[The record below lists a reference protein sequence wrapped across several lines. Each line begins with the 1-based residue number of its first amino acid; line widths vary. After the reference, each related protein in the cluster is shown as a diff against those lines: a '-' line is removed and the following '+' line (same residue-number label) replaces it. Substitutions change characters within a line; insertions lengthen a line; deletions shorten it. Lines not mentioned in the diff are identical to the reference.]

1 MPEMPDDELRN
12 ALDAIVARLQ
22 SEVQGHLAQ
31 VEQRHQA
38 ARDSLQRETEARVQ
52 AQTTEIVAAEW
63 AAKLEQA
70 RAESDARLRAELAE
84 AAVATAEATASADR
98 RVAAET
104 ARLLAE
110 AEQAASAL
118 TNRHETER
126 ERAIAEAVARVR
138 EELGQER
145 HEALQ
150 RIQRES
156 QERVQTIERDSQER
170 IQTIERESQERV
182 QTIQRESQE
191 RVQALERAA
200 ADAAARSKDEHESA
214 VAGERQQWTSERD
227 RLATD
232 VESERR
238 KVGALSASI
247 EELQAALAAEK
258 LARESVLASLAA
270 AEAREQAKLEEQSTG
285 ARVEERQAKV
295 ALVEQLMGAV
305 RAVSEARSLSD
316 TLNALAAAAASLAP
330 RIALFIVNERNASRE
345 LQGWRASGFADSSPA
360 LLHLPVDD
368 GGLLATA
375 TASKVSVST
384 AMVSAPDFAS
394 LPPDRAGLAVPLTV
408 GGKTVA
414 ILYADD
420 GGTNEPEAPS
430 SWPEAMQILGV
441 HASVCLSHITA
452 VRTTQAMRATL
463 TGGRSSES
471 MSEEDHSARRY
482 ARLLVS
488 EIKLYNEAA
497 VRTGREKR
505 DLLARLGPEIER
517 ARRLYEERIP
527 SSILA
532 RGKYFQEELVHTLAD
547 GDAALLG
554 SA

>member
-22 SEVQGHLAQ
+22 SEVQAHLAQ

-38 ARDSLQRETEARVQ
+38 ARDSLLRETEARVQ

-63 AAKLEQA
+63 AAKLEHA
-70 RAESDARLRAELAE
+70 RAESEARLRAELAE
-84 AAVATAEATASADR
+84 AAATAAEASANADR

-118 TNRHETER
+118 TNRYETER
-126 ERAIAEAVARVR
+126 ERSIAEAVARVR
-138 EELGQER
+138 EELAQER
-145 HEALQ
+145 HDAVQKAEREA
-150 RIQRES
+150 
-156 QERVQTIERDSQER
+156 QERVQTIERDAQER
-170 IQTIERESQERV
+170 IQSIERDAQQRV
-182 QTIQRESQE
+182 QT
-191 RVQALERAA
+191 VERAM
-200 ADAAARSKDEHESA
+200 ADAAARSKQEKDSYESA
-214 VAGERQQWTSERD
+214 VAGDRQQWASERD
-227 RLATD
+227 RLL
-232 VESERR
+232 SEAEGDRR
-238 KVGALSASI
+238 RVGALSASI

-258 LARESVLASLAA
+258 LARESAQAALAA
-270 AEAREQAKLEEQSTG
+270 SESREQARLEDQSTG
-285 ARVEERQAKV
+285 VRVEERQAKV
-295 ALVEQLMGAV
+295 ALVEQLLGAV
-305 RAVSEARSLSD
+305 RAVSDARSLSD

-330 RIALFIVNERNASRE
+330 RVALFIVNERNTSRE
-345 LQGWRASGFADSSPA
+345 LQGWRAAGFADPSPA
-360 LLHLPVDD
+360 LLHLAVDD
-368 GGLLATA
+368 GGMLATA
-375 TASKVSVST
+375 TSSKLAVTTST
-384 AMVSAPDFAS
+384 VSAPDFAS
-394 LPPDRAGLAVPLTV
+394 LPQDRAGLAVPLTV

-414 ILYADD
+414 VLYADD

-452 VRTTQAMRATL
+452 VRTTQAMRATM
-463 TGGRSSES
+463 TGGRSGEP
-471 MSEEDHSARRY
+471 MSEEDHSAKRY

-505 DLLARLGPEIER
+505 DLLARLAPEIER

-532 RGKYFQEELVHTLAD
+532 RAKYFQEELVHTLAD